1 MRRWPRDPLD
11 RLLRTFLALRNVP
24 LAGDATPEMPEN
36 LAALLPRLRSHRLRP
51 LAHWVARE
59 LRANPPDSIRTE
71 LESAFYATTLR
82 YDQLRSS
89 LAQLGA
95 AFVTAGIPVI
105 ALKGLVLAD
114 HFYPHPACRPME
126 DIDLLVRKEDL
137 EIASHTVVSLGYSD
151 KSFGVED
158 FRNPDTGIVV
168 DLHTELLNTTRL
180 PSRRK
185 AWSPDL
191 CLWRNRARPLPSY
204 PGILFLDPQDH
215 LVYLCHHAWLHH
227 GLQRPLA
234 FVDICLLLSEANQ
247 REAKKTWPQPAG
259 MGSET
264 RGLWYAF
271 LSCQHRLGVVLPEG
285 CGRVSRP
292 ADARLFEN
300 LVHGL
305 AIRGWLPERARYGYL
320 ALAIPPGNRMQFLWQ
335 LLSARRNRAKA
346 RSCAEECR
354 QVPNSQANT

>member
-1 MRRWPRDPLD
+1 MRRQPRDPLY

-24 LAGDATPEMPEN
+24 LADDATPEMPEDW
-36 LAALLPRLRSHRLRP
+36 APLLPRLRSHRLRP
-51 LAHWVARE
+51 LAHWVAGE
-59 LRANPPDSIRTE
+59 LRVRPPDLIRTE
-71 LESAFYATTLR
+71 LESAFYATVLR

-89 LAQLGA
+89 LAELGA
-95 AFVTAGIPVI
+95 ALAAAGTSVI

-114 HFYPHPACRPME
+114 HLYPHPACRPME
-126 DIDLLVRKEDL
+126 DIDLLVRPEDL
-137 EIASHTVVSLGYSD
+137 EAASHTVVSLGYSD

-191 CLWRNRARPLPSY
+191 HTWRDRTRALPSY
-204 PGILFLDPQDH
+204 PGLRSLDPQDH

-234 FVDICLLLSEANQ
+234 FVDICLLLSEATEGQGKRTGPQ
-247 REAKKTWPQPAG
+247 REG
-259 MGSET
+259 MGSAA
-264 RGLWYAF
+264 RGLWYGLLA
-271 LSCQHRLGVVLPEG
+271 CQHRLGVVLPEG
-285 CGRVSRP
+285 CGQDSRP
-292 ADARLFEN
+292 VDSGLGER
-300 LVHGL
+300 LVHAL

-320 ALAIPPGNRMQFLWQ
+320 ALAIPPGDRMQFLRQ
-335 LLSARRNRAKA
+335 LLSARRNHAEA
-346 RSCAEECR
+346 GSCSEGR
-354 QVPNSQANT
+354 R